1 MMRRLLPLLPLL
13 FLAAPALAEPIL
25 AEGVA
30 CGDRDKLLARLGKD
44 YSEQP
49 VATGVAKDGSRFEIL
64 ASATG
69 SFTVLLTRPNGLTCL
84 VAEGQNW
91 QSIQRAVGDISA

>member
-13 FLAAPALAEPIL
+13 FLAAPAIAEPTL
-25 AEGVA
+25 TEGVA
-30 CGDRDKLLARLGKD
+30 CGERGKLLARLGKD

-49 VATGVAKDGSRFEIL
+49 VATGLAADGSRFEIL
-64 ASATG
+64 ASEAG

-91 QSIQRAVGDISA
+91 QSIQKAVGDIGA